1 MNWHDYGMKEWSI
14 DDVRGTRDGPIYIEG
29 RRPVGVFVGVLLIV
43 VGVPLLIALQGGW
56 DPAWIVIVGII
67 AWVPALGR
75 LISMWRVMLNHF
87 SLTITENGIIDS
99 SSYGFRRC
107 IPWGAIRGFSVTEQ
121 FVHFAPDKR
130 SPDYRSIPF
139 VIRASLFNRQVIVAQ
154 HLHYPPTFLLAILDR
169 EKTASLARRQ

>member
-56 DPAWIVIVGII
+56 DPVWIVIVGII

-130 SPDYRSIPF
+130 SPDYRAIPF
-139 VIRASLFNRQVIVAQ
+139 VIRA
-154 HLHYPPTFLLAILDR
+154 
-169 EKTASLARRQ
+169 